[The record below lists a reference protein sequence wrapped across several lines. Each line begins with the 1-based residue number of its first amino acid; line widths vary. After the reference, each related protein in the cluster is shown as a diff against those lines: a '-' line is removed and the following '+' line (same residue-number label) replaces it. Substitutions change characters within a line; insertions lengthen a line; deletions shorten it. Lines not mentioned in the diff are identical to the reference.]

1 MSILEEKRN
10 WLKSIKELSVPS
22 LLLYLCILE
31 YKFVSSKVKNTN
43 NKVVVYFLGQENKK
57 S

>member
-1 MSILEEKRN
+1 MSILEEERN
-10 WLKSIKELSVPS
+10 WLKGIKELSVPS